1 MVRLFLLAFLV
12 VWEGW
17 GQFVPQQFIVELSE
31 ERTGPLGE
39 RLSRVRAKQQGLE
52 RNLTARGF
60 RTMGSVARVANAL
73 MVESGGDDAMAM
85 ATLRSLPGVVRVSQM
100 RLFHKSLDSAAI
112 IHGASEIWQRSGIGK
127 AGAGIK
133 VGVIDSGIEIKH
145 PGFQDE
151 TLPRLEGYPK
161 VNDPADLV
169 HTNRKVIVA
178 RSYVSLLSRP
188 DPDPS
193 ALDKD
198 GHGTAVAMAAA
209 GARHT
214 APNGVI
220 AGMAPAAYLGVYKVF
235 GTTGVNDSATDAAIL
250 KAIEDSVN
258 DGMDVINLSLGSS
271 LVQRAED
278 DVIVRALERAVEAG
292 VIVVVA
298 AGNSGPGPLTI
309 GSPGIAPSAI
319 TVGANENGR
328 FFASAL
334 LVGGLTIEAALG
346 SNTPASGEVE
356 GQLVNVETVDPTS
369 LACGAL
375 PSGSLT
381 GRIVLV
387 QRGTCTFELK
397 NQHVA
402 RAGGVA
408 LVLYSGAAQ
417 PNDFISPDTGSAPL
431 PTMFLRRVDGLA
443 VKTMLSETKSLAV
456 KLDFSL
462 AARPRDFRRV
472 ASFSSRGPL
481 PIALIKPD
489 LLAVGTLF
497 YTAAQTNFSR
507 GDIFSPSGY
516 ALIQGTSFS
525 APVVAGL
532 AAALKSLRPGLK
544 PADYRSLLIGSARAL
559 DDEAQAPVITTG
571 AGLADLARAVDSPL
585 RLSPPSLAFTARE
598 QTIEVRSLGST
609 AAEYSVAVEV
619 QAGKAPVVS
628 QNTISIAPGAA
639 ATLRLSLDLSTLNT
653 GLHMGALVFR
663 REGTVLARAPY
674 FFGNPNAGDIA
685 DVQSVLAAVRGRAGV
700 PQRNLIFFRILDSNG
715 LVVEQTPRVRVVTG
729 LAEVR
734 AVEWRDS
741 EVLGAYGLDL
751 LLGPGTNVIEVNAG
765 NGVTRRFTILGQ

>member
-1 MVRLFLLAFLV
+1 MHEDLVFHDFTHQAQQHYETIFLPRGWSKQMVRLFLLAFLV

-258 DGMDVINLSLGSS
+258 DGMDVINLSLG
-271 LVQRAED
+271 
-278 DVIVRALERAVEAG
+278 
-292 VIVVVA
+292 
-298 AGNSGPGPLTI
+298 
-309 GSPGIAPSAI
+309 
-319 TVGANENGR
+319 
-328 FFASAL
+328 
-334 LVGGLTIEAALG
+334 
-346 SNTPASGEVE
+346 
-356 GQLVNVETVDPTS
+356 
-369 LACGAL
+369 
-375 PSGSLT
+375 
-381 GRIVLV
+381 
-387 QRGTCTFELK
+387 
-397 NQHVA
+397 
-402 RAGGVA
+402 
-408 LVLYSGAAQ
+408 
-417 PNDFISPDTGSAPL
+417 
-431 PTMFLRRVDGLA
+431 
-443 VKTMLSETKSLAV
+443 
-456 KLDFSL
+456 
-462 AARPRDFRRV
+462 
-472 ASFSSRGPL
+472 
-481 PIALIKPD
+481 
-489 LLAVGTLF
+489 
-497 YTAAQTNFSR
+497 
-507 GDIFSPSGY
+507 
-516 ALIQGTSFS
+516 
-525 APVVAGL
+525 
-532 AAALKSLRPGLK
+532 
-544 PADYRSLLIGSARAL
+544 
-559 DDEAQAPVITTG
+559 
-571 AGLADLARAVDSPL
+571 
-585 RLSPPSLAFTARE
+585 
-598 QTIEVRSLGST
+598 
-609 AAEYSVAVEV
+609 
-619 QAGKAPVVS
+619 
-628 QNTISIAPGAA
+628 
-639 ATLRLSLDLSTLNT
+639 
-653 GLHMGALVFR
+653 
-663 REGTVLARAPY
+663 
-674 FFGNPNAGDIA
+674 
-685 DVQSVLAAVRGRAGV
+685 
-700 PQRNLIFFRILDSNG
+700 
-715 LVVEQTPRVRVVTG
+715 
-729 LAEVR
+729 
-734 AVEWRDS
+734 
-741 EVLGAYGLDL
+741 
-751 LLGPGTNVIEVNAG
+751 
-765 NGVTRRFTILGQ
+765 